1 VTNTGMRWRAKDRR
15 RERGWPPEYAFS
27 VTGLGIAVLAVVIA
41 VMFSV

>member
-1 VTNTGMRWRAKDRR
+1 VTNTVTRWRAKDRR
-15 RERGWPPEYAFS
+15 RERGWAPEHAFS